1 MILLIDHYDSFT
13 YNIYQAVAGLGE
25 KVEVVRYGQLSL
37 EEIRAKNPGSIIL
50 SPGPGHPRDV
60 PESLELI
67 RALHRDVPI
76 LGICLGQQLLGE
88 AFGGRVIEAPVIRH
102 GKVSELSHSGT
113 DLFRGMQERLP
124 VMRYHSLAI
133 EKASMPDCF
142 DVQAEALDDGTVMAI
157 KHKEYP
163 VYGLQFHP
171 ESIGTPEGTDMMARF
186 VELAR
191 ERRLH
196 TQHADREYR

>member
-13 YNIYQAVAGLGE
+13 YNIYQAVAALGE
-25 KVEVVRYGQLSL
+25 EVEVVRYGQLSL
-37 EEIRAKNPGSIIL
+37 DEIRAKKPEAIIL

-60 PESLELI
+60 PQSLELI
-67 RALHRDVPI
+67 RANYRDVPI

-88 AFGGRVIEAPVIRH
+88 AFGGRVTEAPVIRH
-102 GKVSELSHSGT
+102 GKVSHVSHSGT
-113 DLFRGMQERLP
+113 DLFAGMEERVS

-133 EKASMPDCF
+133 EKTSMPDCF
-142 DVQAEALDDGTVMAI
+142 DVQAEAMDDGTVMAI

-191 ERRLH
+191 ESRLH
-196 TQHADREYR
+196 MQQADQD

>member
-13 YNIYQAVAGLGE
+13 YNIYQAIAALGE
-25 KVEVVRYGQLSL
+25 EVEVVRYGQLSL
-37 EEIRAKNPGSIIL
+37 DEIRGKTPDAIIL

-67 RALHRDVPI
+67 RELHRDVPI

-88 AFGGRVIEAPVIRH
+88 AFGGRVTEAPVIRH
-102 GKVSELSHSGT
+102 GKVSELSHSET
-113 DLFRGMQERLP
+113 DLFNGMKERVP

-133 EKASMPDCF
+133 EKDSMPDCF

-157 KHKEYP
+157 KLKEYP

-191 ERRLH
+191 ESRLH
-196 TQHADREYR
+196 MQHADRE

>member
-13 YNIYQAVAGLGE
+13 YNIYQAVAALGE
-25 KVEVVRYGQLSL
+25 DVEVVRYGQLSL
-37 EEIRAKNPGSIIL
+37 DEIRSKQPQAIIL

-60 PESLELI
+60 PESLDLI
-67 RALHRDVPI
+67 RELYRDVPI

-88 AFGGRVIEAPVIRH
+88 AFGGRVTEAPAIRH
-102 GKVSELSHSGT
+102 GKVSEVSHSAT
-113 DLFRGMQERLP
+113 DLFAGMEERVP

-133 EKASMPDCF
+133 EKATLPECF
-142 DVQAEALDDGTVMAI
+142 DIQAEALDDGAMMAI
-157 KHKEYP
+157 KHKDYP
-163 VYGLQFHP
+163 VYGVQFHP

-191 ERRLH
+191 ASRLH
-196 TQHADREYR
+196 AQQADHE

>member
-13 YNIYQAVAGLGE
+13 YNIYQAIAALGE
-25 KVEVVRYGQLSL
+25 EVEVVRYGQLSL
-37 EEIRAKNPGSIIL
+37 DEIRDKQAQAIIL

-60 PESLELI
+60 PESIELI

-88 AFGGRVIEAPVIRH
+88 AFGGRVTEAPVIRH

-113 DLFRGMQERLP
+113 DLFAGMQERVP

-142 DVQAEALDDGTVMAI
+142 DMQAEALDDGTVMAI
-157 KHKEYP
+157 KLKGHP

-191 ERRLH
+191 ESRLH
-196 TQHADREYR
+196 MQPADRD